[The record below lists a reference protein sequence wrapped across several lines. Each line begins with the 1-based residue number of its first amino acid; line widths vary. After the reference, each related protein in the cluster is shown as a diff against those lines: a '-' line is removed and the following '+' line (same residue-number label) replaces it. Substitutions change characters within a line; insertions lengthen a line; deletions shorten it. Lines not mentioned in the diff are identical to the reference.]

1 MSSAPCPG
9 WRGPYHNGTAVDAE
23 IELVEDLSQAK
34 LVWKREGPIPG
45 TYPRAGGVNYWT
57 GGYGVPVVAEGRVYL
72 TR

>member
-1 MSSAPCPG
+1 M
-9 WRGPYHNGTAVDAE
+9 DAE